1 LGSLRR
7 KPEKRGRQRPV
18 ILSGV
23 AGSRSEAAT
32 QSKDPDAAG
41 NSTGPARHSAAGPY
55 RAMDERLAPSTEVWT
70 GATQAQW
77 LKSTT
82 NNQEPTTDDA
92 STKVRTWLRSPASLT
107 GMATQSASPIAPQPD
122 EYNPYY
128 GRYISLV
135 SSDHIVS
142 TLAQQISATR
152 QLFEQLSEK
161 DGEFRYAPDKW
172 SVKEVLGHVIDTER
186 IFLYR
191 ALRIARNDKTPIEG
205 YEQDDYVRYGPFHSS
220 FG

>member
-1 LGSLRR
+1 
-7 KPEKRGRQRPV
+7 
-18 ILSGV
+18 
-23 AGSRSEAAT
+23 
-32 QSKDPDAAG
+32 
-41 NSTGPARHSAAGPY
+41 
-55 RAMDERLAPSTEVWT
+55 
-70 GATQAQW
+70 
-77 LKSTT
+77 
-82 NNQEPTTDDA
+82 
-92 STKVRTWLRSPASLT
+92 
-107 GMATQSASPIAPQPD
+107 MATQSASPIAPQPD

-205 YEQDDYVRYGPFHSS
+205 YEQDDYVRYGPFHSCRLADLIEEFAAVRHGTVCFFRS
-220 FG
+220 LDEEAWGRRGVANKNEISVRAIAYILAGHELHHRNVLREKYLPQLNDTR

>member
-1 LGSLRR
+1 
-7 KPEKRGRQRPV
+7 
-18 ILSGV
+18 
-23 AGSRSEAAT
+23 
-32 QSKDPDAAG
+32 
-41 NSTGPARHSAAGPY
+41 
-55 RAMDERLAPSTEVWT
+55 MDERLPLQRKCEPC
-70 GATQAQW
+70 TQGNGRSPTANDQS
-77 LKSTT
+77 LTT
-82 NNQEPTTDDA
+82 NDA
-92 STKVRTWLRSPASLT
+92 STISRALPHPPASLT
-107 GMATQSASPIAPQPD
+107 GMETQSASPIAPQPD